1 MSYKCIYSLKD
12 KSNAT
17 FNTSEHIFPKFL
29 GGIYTLDKGLVCDEV
44 NQMFSSYERS
54 FARNNPIVAIPRMF
68 YGPSGRPKHDKKDS
82 VTFCHDQDGTIK
94 LGYIVTGIPKIINQ
108 LHMSLSC
115 FLNPKDTLE
124 ESSVQFKMYL
134 EPDEI
139 VDDIKQQ
146 YDVKMESF
154 RTDIVENSKQQ
165 KFLRTPNISEDCII
179 IGAWKKTLFIGAHE
193 SVSEDTL
200 NDCVKRLRI
209 MLTKPNIFKEGKQS
223 QPCCSSSQTEFDI
236 KMEFC
241 INDNLRIY
249 GKIAFNCLTKIYG
262 SKFVLQSCFD
272 EFRKSIYL
280 GKGVEKFV
288 TIGKNNESDYFLKIF
303 NIGKNSH
310 IFLCLQVDNNMV
322 GILFLYGRNI
332 PIIVKF
338 TENGTLHDLPIPN
351 GYICDWENHRE
362 MTLHDAMRELSQSE
376 CQKLKN
382 YELNL

>member
-12 KSNAT
+12 ESNAT

-29 GGIYTLDKGLVCDEV
+29 GGIHTLDRGLVCDEV
-44 NQMFSSYERS
+44 NQMFSSYEMS
-54 FARNNPIVAIPRMF
+54 FARNNPLVAISRMF
-68 YGPSGRPKHDKKDS
+68 YGPSGRPKHDKKDI
-82 VTFCHDQDGTIK
+82 VTFCQVQDGTIK
-94 LGYIVTGIPKIINQ
+94 LGYIVKGIPKIINQ
-108 LHMSLSC
+108 MHVPLSC

-124 ESSVQFKMYL
+124 ASSVQFKMYL

-146 YDVKMESF
+146 YDVKIESF
-154 RTDIVENSKQQ
+154 RTDIVEKCKQQ

-179 IGAWKKTLFIGAHE
+179 VGVWKQTLFIGAHE

-200 NDCVKRLRI
+200 KDCVKRLCI

-280 GKGVEKFV
+280 GQGVEKFV
-288 TIGKNNESDYFLKIF
+288 TLGNNNNEPDYFLKIF
-303 NIGKNSH
+303 NLGKNYH
-310 IFLCLQVDNNMV
+310 IFLCLQVDNDMV
-322 GILFLYGRNI
+322 GILYLYGRI
-332 PIIVKF
+332 TPVIIKF
-338 TENGTLHDLPIPN
+338 TENGKLHDLPIPN
-351 GYICDWENHRE
+351 GYICDWENCRE
-362 MTLHDAMRELSQSE
+362 MTLHDAMREWSQSE
-376 CQKLKN
+376 FQKLKK
-382 YELNL
+382 